1 MTNKGLS
8 NPTIDFK
15 SFSKKLH
22 RISGVWETIIIGKFM
37 KIASTKL
44 SYFCHNSLMR
54 TEDFFLRGT
63 GSSYRKYCFNKDYFD
78 CWPFHMNH
86 LAFLKYEIW
95 IFVYAKLI
103 KNSALFLLV
112 KLSPTL
118 APADYIVALP
128 AIEVWRN
135 LKNRQQQGNT
145 MQNMLRLGPARHL
158 TKIDVY
164 TKLEVLSN
172 WIWATNKCFALN

>member
-1 MTNKGLS
+1 M
-8 NPTIDFK
+8 
-15 SFSKKLH
+15 H

-103 KNSALFLLV
+103 KNSALFLFGKTFTNISTCGLHRCSASNRGLEEFEKPATARKHNAKHVKIGTSAPSYENRRVHKAWSIEQLNLSNKQVLCV
-112 KLSPTL
+112 KLITDKLNST
-118 APADYIVALP
+118 
-128 AIEVWRN
+128 VWS
-135 LKNRQQQGNT
+135 RQF
-145 MQNMLRLGPARHL
+145 M
-158 TKIDVY
+158 
-164 TKLEVLSN
+164 
-172 WIWATNKCFALN
+172 